1 MRIWHASQNGNRLTL
16 QIVGTRFMTALLI
29 VAFIHVAIVSTAWAE
44 QTGAGANEQTENN
57 GAQYGLGAASVFLTI
72 PYGMAKFVFA
82 TLGGIFGGFTY
93 AFSGANEKAA
103 KSVWDTSL
111 RGTYVITPEH
121 LKGEKSVRFFGVPPE
136 SEPEGAS
143 QEPAPLEPAPEPTK

>member
-1 MRIWHASQNGNRLTL
+1 VKVWHASQNGNRLSMHV
-16 QIVGTRFMTALLI
+16 VGARFMTALLI
-29 VAFIHVAIVSTAWAE
+29 VAFVHVIVISTAWAE
-44 QTGAGANEQTENN
+44 QMGGGANEQTENN
-57 GAQYGLGAASVFLTI
+57 GVQYGLGAASVFLSI
-72 PYGMAKFVFA
+72 PYGITKFVFA

-121 LKGEKSVRFFGVPPE
+121 LKGEKSVRFFGVPGE

-143 QEPAPLEPAPEPTK
+143 QEPVPLEPAPEPIK